1 MEATLIDGKP
11 ISYSGDISTIV
22 DIQRLLWEACIG
34 RLEVRLALFHG
45 SDHALP
51 LLGGTSDNG
60 LSTPLYISFPLL
72 FIYPKL
78 ASIDLHGLFAQCHGL
93 VEFTLST
100 TRQVQRENQC

>member
-51 LLGGTSDNG
+51 LLGGMSDNS
-60 LSTPLYISFPLL
+60 LSAPLPIFLPSL
-72 FIYPKL
+72 FTHPKL
-78 ASIDLHGLFAQCHGL
+78 ASIEIHGLFAQCDGL
-93 VEFTLST
+93 VGFHLSTT
-100 TRQVQRENQC
+100 TRQV